1 MRREFVIIIL
11 VIFLTFPIYSIF
23 TLFPMVAPNNEEIKG
38 TFQENPFAELLIEAA
53 QSNLSG
59 SFRLAHHDEKA
70 IFYLKKGEIIFAVS
84 NLRQHRLFD
93 LLLQTNK
100 ISRESL
106 AEIPNFTNDLELG
119 QNLVAKEILP
129 KEEVEKLFS
138 RQIEGILTNV
148 LEWKTGAWSFS
159 HLARAKE
166 GIEFKIDGA
175 KILLEYARNLSEP
188 YIISRYRSFEEKF
201 SISPTYPANLNLL
214 PQEGFILS
222 RIDGL
227 SRIQD
232 IRMLSG
238 LSEKE
243 ILRGLYV
250 LWLGGFLLR
259 KNWNSAFSDIKIRDI
274 LSAKLTLKKEALDSS
289 IHKTEAK
296 SVETPKETV
305 VETPVEIVKND
316 ENQHLEEYLKQVEE
330 AESYYEILGVSVKAN
345 LSEIKMAYFGLA
357 KQYHPDKY
365 HQADNKAMQQR
376 VQNAFTEIAR
386 AYETLKDEKAREVY
400 DFKLRKYLEYMK
412 DEKSSSDP
420 SHNLDESENARYEFE
435 KGFELLMRNDYQ
447 EALPYLTR
455 AAQMSPTTARYRA
468 YYGKVLSHDES
479 QRHKAEQEIQSA
491 IKLESDNP
499 TYRIMLAEFFI
510 DYKLFRRAEGELQRL
525 LTAFPGNKEAQALLD
540 SLH

>member
-1 MRREFVIIIL
+1 
-11 VIFLTFPIYSIF
+11 
-23 TLFPMVAPNNEEIKG
+23 MVAPNNEEIKG

-53 QSNLSG
+53 QSHLSG

-119 QNLVAKEILP
+119 QNLVAKEILS
-129 KEEVEKLFS
+129 KEDVENLFS

-166 GIEFKIDGA
+166 GIEFKIDAA

-201 SISPTYPANLNLL
+201 SISPSYPVNLNLL

-232 IRMLSG
+232 IRNLSG
-238 LSEKE
+238 LPEKE

-250 LWLGGFLLR
+250 LWLGGFLLC

-274 LSAKLTLKKEALDSS
+274 LSAKLTLKKEALDTPV
-289 IHKTEAK
+289 HKVEVK
-296 SVETPKETV
+296 SFETPKETV
-305 VETPVEIVKND
+305 IETPVEEIKKD
-316 ENQHLEEYLKQVEE
+316 ENQHLEEYLKQVED

-345 LSEIKMAYFGLA
+345 LPEIKMAYFGLA

-365 HQADNKAMQQR
+365 HQADNKPMQQR

-386 AYETLKDEKAREVY
+386 AYETLKDEKSREVY

-420 SHNLDESENARYEFE
+420 ARILDESENARYEFE

-455 AAQMSPTTARYRA
+455 AAQMSPNIARYRA
-468 YYGKVLSHDES
+468 YYGKVLSGDES
-479 QRHKAEQEIQSA
+479 QRHKAEQELQAA

-525 LTAFPGNKEAQALLD
+525 LTAFPSNKEAQALLD
-540 SLH
+540 SLR